1 MKTTGYFV
9 LLGLSL
15 FFFFSESRR
24 ISCSHWASSSQA
36 EPLAPGPAPP
46 DVASEDGD
54 QFDCKEFMDDGM
66 YCTRESNPHCG
77 SNGMTYG
84 NKCAFCKAV
93 KRSHGSIRL
102 QHLGK
107 C

>member
-1 MKTTGYFV
+1 MKTTGFFV

-15 FFFFSESRR
+15 FFFFS
-24 ISCSHWASSSQA
+24 
-36 EPLAPGPAPP
+36 
-46 DVASEDGD
+46 DVASKDGG

-77 SNGMTYG
+77 TDGMTYG
-84 NKCAFCKAV
+84 NKCSFCKAV
-93 KRSHGSIRL
+93 KRSQGSVRL
-102 QHLGK
+102 EHLGK

>member
-1 MKTTGYFV
+1 MKTTGFFV

-15 FFFFSESRR
+15 FFFFS
-24 ISCSHWASSSQA
+24 
-36 EPLAPGPAPP
+36 

-54 QFDCKEFMDDGM
+54 QLDCKEFMNDSM

>member
-1 MKTTGYFV
+1 MKTTGFFV

-15 FFFFSESRR
+15 FFFFFS
-24 ISCSHWASSSQA
+24 
-36 EPLAPGPAPP
+36 
-46 DVASEDGD
+46 DVASKDGG

-77 SNGMTYG
+77 TDGMTYG
-84 NKCAFCKAV
+84 NKCSFCKAV
-93 KRSHGSIRL
+93 KRSQGSVRL
-102 QHLGK
+102 EHLGK